1 MFEIVFLG
9 GIAAVIYRKR
19 VRAGDWSRGDFHR
32 VLVAVGRAVS
42 RAVATVSKSWPGLLR
57 QCAADVKSLA
67 RDMTSVV
74 RVGTRRPRA
83 RRVRHAR
90 VEVPAPDV
98 AAPAVATPA
107 EAATRAESRIF
118 SRLQRR
124 YVAGRISFSEYVE
137 GVRRLRSEGAALQ
150 GLGGTAPPRADGEAG
165 RLAAER

>member
-19 VRAGDWSRGDFHR
+19 VRDGDWSRGDFHR

-57 QCAADVKSLA
+57 QCAADVRSLG
-67 RDMTSVV
+67 RDVTGVV
-74 RVGTRRPRA
+74 RGGTRNPGTRRI
-83 RRVRHAR
+83 RHSR
-90 VEVPAPDV
+90 LKVPAADV
-98 AAPAVATPA
+98 TAPA

-137 GVRRLRSEGAALQ
+137 GVRRLRREGAALQ
-150 GLGGTAPPRADGEAG
+150 GVGGPAPPRSDGEAG

>member
-42 RAVATVSKSWPGLLR
+42 RAVATVTKSWPGLMR
-57 QCAADVKSLA
+57 QCTADVKSLA
-67 RDMTSVV
+67 RDITGAV
-74 RVGTRRPRA
+74 RGGTRFPGA
-83 RRVRHAR
+83 RRIRHSR
-90 VEVPAPDV
+90 VKVPAADV
-98 AAPAVATPA
+98 AAMSEAV
-107 EAATRAESRIF
+107 TRAESRIF

-137 GVRRLRSEGAALQ
+137 GVRRLRREGAALQ

>member
-19 VRAGDWSRGDFHR
+19 LRAGDWNRGDFHR
-32 VLVAVGRAVS
+32 LLLGVGHAVS
-42 RAVATVSKSWPGLLR
+42 RAVAAVLKAWPGLLR
-57 QCAADVKSLA
+57 QCAADVKSLV
-67 RDMTSVV
+67 RDVTGVV
-74 RVGTRRPRA
+74 RVRRPRA
-83 RRVRHAR
+83 IRTRRAR
-90 VEVPAPDV
+90 LG
-98 AAPAVATPA
+98 APAVDTAAPT

-118 SRLQRR
+118 ARLQRR

-150 GLGGTAPPRADGEAG
+150 GLGGTAPPRSDGEAG

>member
-83 RRVRHAR
+83 RRVRHAP
-90 VEVPAPDV
+90 VEVPAPD
-98 AAPAVATPA
+98 VATPA

-137 GVRRLRSEGAALQ
+137 GVRRLQSEGAALQ

>member
-32 VLVAVGRAVS
+32 VLVGVGRVVS
-42 RAVATVSKSWPGLLR
+42 RAVATLLKSWPGLLR

-67 RDMTSVV
+67 RDMTGVV

-83 RRVRHAR
+83 RRVRHSR
-90 VEVPAPDV
+90 IEVPAPDV
-98 AAPAVATPA
+98 AAPA

-137 GVRRLRSEGAALQ
+137 GVQRLRREGAAFR
-150 GLGGTAPPRADGEAG
+150 GPGGPAPPRADGEAG

>member
-32 VLVAVGRAVS
+32 FLLGVGRAVS
-42 RAVATVSKSWPGLLR
+42 RVVAAVLKSWPGLLR

-67 RDMTSVV
+67 HDVTGVV
-74 RVGTRRPRA
+74 RSRRPRA
-83 RRVRHAR
+83 IRTPSSHLEA
-90 VEVPAPDV
+90 PAADT
-98 AAPAVATPA
+98 AAPT

-118 SRLQRR
+118 ARLQRR

-137 GVRRLRSEGAALQ
+137 GVRRLRSEGAAFQ
-150 GLGGTAPPRADGEAG
+150 GLGRTAPPRSDGEAG

>member
-42 RAVATVSKSWPGLLR
+42 RAVAIVLKSWPGLLR
-57 QCAADVKSLA
+57 QCAADVRSLG
-67 RDMTSVV
+67 RDMTGVL
-74 RVGTRRPRA
+74 RVGTRNPR
-83 RRVRHAR
+83 RRRIRHSRVRA
-90 VEVPAPDV
+90 PAADI
-98 AAPAVATPA
+98 AAPAG
-107 EAATRAESRIF
+107 AATRAESRIF

-137 GVRRLRSEGAALQ
+137 GVRRLRREGAAFP
-150 GLGGTAPPRADGEAG
+150 GPGVPAPPRSDGEAG
-165 RLAAER
+165 TLAAER

>member
-32 VLVAVGRAVS
+32 VLLGVGRAVS
-42 RAVATVSKSWPGLLR
+42 RAVAAVAKSWPGLVR

-67 RDMTSVV
+67 HDATGIV
-74 RVGTRRPRA
+74 RARRPRA
-83 RRVRHAR
+83 IRTRPSRFD
-90 VEVPAPDV
+90 VPAADTAMP
-98 AAPAVATPA
+98 T
-107 EAATRAESRIF
+107 EAATGAESRLF

-150 GLGGTAPPRADGEAG
+150 GRGRTARPRSDREAG

>member
-42 RAVATVSKSWPGLLR
+42 RAVATVSRSWPGLLR
-57 QCAADVKSLA
+57 QCAADLKSLA
-67 RDMTSVV
+67 RDMTGVV
-74 RVGTRRPRA
+74 RVGTRKPRA
-83 RRVRHAR
+83 RRIRHSR
-90 VEVPAPDV
+90 VKVPVADV
-98 AAPAVATPA
+98 AAPV

-118 SRLQRR
+118 ARLQRR

-137 GVRRLRSEGAALQ
+137 GVRRLRNENAALR
-150 GLGGTAPPRADGEAG
+150 GLGGPSPPRSDGETG

>member
-19 VRAGDWSRGDFHR
+19 VRAGDWSRGDLHR
-32 VLVAVGRAVS
+32 VLVGVGRVVS
-42 RAVATVSKSWPGLLR
+42 RAVATLLKSWPGLLR

-67 RDMTSVV
+67 RDMTGVV

-83 RRVRHAR
+83 RRVRHSR
-90 VEVPAPDV
+90 VEVPAVEV
-98 AAPAVATPA
+98 AAPA
-107 EAATRAESRIF
+107 EAATRAESRLF

-137 GVRRLRSEGAALQ
+137 GVRRLRGEGAAFP
-150 GLGGTAPPRADGEAG
+150 GPGGTAPPPSDGEAG
-165 RLAAER
+165 RLVAER

>member
-19 VRAGDWSRGDFHR
+19 VRAGDWSRGDLHR
-32 VLVAVGRAVS
+32 VLLGVGRVVS
-42 RAVATVSKSWPGLLR
+42 RTVATVLKSWPGLLR

-67 RDMTSVV
+67 RDITGVV
-74 RVGTRRPRA
+74 RAGTRRPRA

-90 VEVPAPDV
+90 VEVPAAEV
-98 AAPAVATPA
+98 AAPAVATPT

-137 GVRRLRSEGAALQ
+137 GVRRLRREGAAFP
-150 GLGGTAPPRADGEAG
+150 GPGGTAPPPSDGEAV

>member
-19 VRAGDWSRGDFHR
+19 VRAGDWNRGDFHR
-32 VLVAVGRAVS
+32 VLLAVGRAVS
-42 RAVATVSKSWPGLLR
+42 RAVATVLKSWPGLLR

-67 RDMTSVV
+67 RDMTGVV
-74 RVGTRRPRA
+74 GGGTRNPGA
-83 RRVRHAR
+83 RRIRHSR
-90 VEVPAPDV
+90 VKVPAVDV
-98 AAPAVATPA
+98 AAPA

-137 GVRRLRSEGAALQ
+137 GVRRLRREGAA
-150 GLGGTAPPRADGEAG
+150 DS
-165 RLAAER
+165 